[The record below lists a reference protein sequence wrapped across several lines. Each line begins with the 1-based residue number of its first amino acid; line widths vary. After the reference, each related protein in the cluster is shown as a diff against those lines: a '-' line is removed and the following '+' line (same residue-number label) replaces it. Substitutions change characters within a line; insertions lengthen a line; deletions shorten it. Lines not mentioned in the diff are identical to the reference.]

1 MNVFEVKATTQAE
14 EQIREI
20 AYHISVTLQAPD
32 AAAAMLDDLDE
43 AFETIS
49 KNPERQ
55 FLVEEEENH
64 PPSGCFSKSYFS
76 FSSSALVISKL
87 AYLSK

>member
-32 AAAAMLDDLDE
+32 VAAMLDDLDE
-43 AFETIS
+43 A
-49 KNPERQ
+49 
-55 FLVEEEENH
+55 
-64 PPSGCFSKSYFS
+64 
-76 FSSSALVISKL
+76 
-87 AYLSK
+87 YLMTTRT

>member
-1 MNVFEVKATTQAE
+1 MNMFEVKATTQAE

-32 AAAAMLDDLDE
+32 AAAAMLDDLDD

-55 FLVEEEENH
+55 FLVEEEPWHSEGVREIKVN
-64 PPSGCFSKSYFS
+64 
-76 FSSSALVISKL
+76 L
-87 AYLSK
+87 